1 MVLSAGCLR
10 TPSLPQGHEHLR
22 QDPITRK
29 IEALKVPLKEVPS
42 STLLAGTNRDDTRS
56 MEGKGIVMSTL
67 SKSERLR
74 KTICGSCLIAAPAL
88 LLVGGLLHPKET
100 TDPARQYEIIASNV
114 DRWELAHWI
123 ITVSM
128 LLMVGAVLG
137 LAHQLHEQRPA
148 EGILGGAV
156 ALVGVLA
163 LFAVAAAETVVV
175 PELGR
180 SSEAGAAALYERIFA
195 FGSTRWT
202 VLLVAVLLLPVGL
215 VAMSYGL
222 YRAQAAATW
231 AVGALGLGALLFAVA
246 LPTGS
251 AVVFAIGLAALL
263 VGMAPIGWEVL
274 GETDEQWQH
283 PRQRSAHLA
292 T

>member
-1 MVLSAGCLR
+1 M
-10 TPSLPQGHEHLR
+10 
-22 QDPITRK
+22 
-29 IEALKVPLKEVPS
+29 S
-42 STLLAGTNRDDTRS
+42 S
-56 MEGKGIVMSTL
+56 L

-74 KTICGSCLIAAPAL
+74 KAICGSCLIAAPTL
-88 LLVGGLLHPKET
+88 LLVGGLLHPTET
-100 TDPARQYEIIASNV
+100 TDPARQYEIISSSA

-123 ITVSM
+123 ITASM
-128 LLMVGAVLG
+128 MLMVGAVLG

-163 LFAVAAAETVVV
+163 LFAVAAAETVVI

-180 SSEAGAAALYERIFA
+180 SSEAGAAALYERIFE

-215 VAMSYGL
+215 LAMSYGL
-222 YRAQAAATW
+222 YRAQVAPTW
-231 AVGALGLGALLFAVA
+231 ASAALGLGALLFAAA

-251 AVVFAIGLAALL
+251 AVLFAIGLAAMV
-263 VGMAPIGWEVL
+263 VGMAPIGWKVL
-274 GETDEQWQH
+274 GETDEQWEH
-283 PRQRSAHLA
+283 PPRLRARPA

>member
-1 MVLSAGCLR
+1 
-10 TPSLPQGHEHLR
+10 
-22 QDPITRK
+22 
-29 IEALKVPLKEVPS
+29 
-42 STLLAGTNRDDTRS
+42 
-56 MEGKGIVMSTL
+56 MSTL
-67 SKSERLR
+67 SKSERFR
-74 KTICGSCLIAAPAL
+74 KPACGSCLIAAPTL

-100 TDPARQYEIIASNV
+100 TDPARQYEIVSSSA

-123 ITVSM
+123 ITASM

-137 LAHQLHEQRPA
+137 LAHLLHKQRPA

-180 SSEAGAAALYERIFA
+180 STEAGAAALYERILE

-202 VLLVAVLLLPVGL
+202 ILLVAVLLLPIGL

-222 YRAQAAATW
+222 YRAQVAPTW
-231 AVGALGLGALLFAVA
+231 AAGTLGLGALLFAVA

-251 AVVFAIGLAALL
+251 AVVFAIGLAAM
-263 VGMAPIGWEVL
+263 VIGMAPIGWKVL
-274 GETDEQWQH
+274 GETDEQWEH
-283 PRQRSAHLA
+283 PSRLSARPA

>member
-1 MVLSAGCLR
+1 
-10 TPSLPQGHEHLR
+10 
-22 QDPITRK
+22 
-29 IEALKVPLKEVPS
+29 
-42 STLLAGTNRDDTRS
+42 
-56 MEGKGIVMSTL
+56 MSTL

-74 KTICGSCLIAAPAL
+74 KAICGSCLLAAPAM
-88 LLVGGLLHPKET
+88 LLVGGLLHPEET
-100 TDPARQYEIIASNV
+100 TDPARQYEIVASNV
-114 DRWELAHWI
+114 DRWELSHWF

-137 LAHQLHEQRPA
+137 LSHQLHEQRPA

-180 SSEAGAAALYERIFA
+180 SSEAGAAALYERIFE

-202 VLLVAVLLLPVGL
+202 ILLVTVLLLPVGL

-222 YRAQAAATW
+222 YRAQVAATW
-231 AVGALGLGALLFAVA
+231 AAGAVGLGALLFAVS

-251 AVVFAIGLAALL
+251 AVLFAVGLAALF
-263 VGMAPIGWEVL
+263 VGMAPIGWEML
-274 GETDEQWQH
+274 RETEEHWQH
-283 PRQRSAHLA
+283 PRQRSPHLA
-292 T
+292 A

>member
-1 MVLSAGCLR
+1 
-10 TPSLPQGHEHLR
+10 
-22 QDPITRK
+22 
-29 IEALKVPLKEVPS
+29 
-42 STLLAGTNRDDTRS
+42 
-56 MEGKGIVMSTL
+56 MSTL
-67 SKSERLR
+67 SKSERFR
-74 KTICGSCLIAAPAL
+74 KAACGSCLIAAPTL

-100 TDPARQYEIIASNV
+100 TDPARQYEIVSSSA

-123 ITVSM
+123 ITASM

-137 LAHQLHEQRPA
+137 LAHLLHKQRPA

-156 ALVGVLA
+156 ALIGVLA
-163 LFAVAAAETVVV
+163 LFAVAAAETVVI

-180 SSEAGAAALYERIFA
+180 STEAGAAALYERIFE

-202 VLLVAVLLLPVGL
+202 ILLVAVLLLPIGL

-222 YRAQAAATW
+222 YRAQVAPTW
-231 AVGALGLGALLFAVA
+231 AAGTLGLGALLFAVA

-251 AVVFAIGLAALL
+251 AVVFAIGLAAM
-263 VGMAPIGWEVL
+263 VIGMATIGWKVL
-274 GETDEQWQH
+274 GETDEQWEQP
-283 PRQRSAHLA
+283 PRLSARPA

>member
-1 MVLSAGCLR
+1 
-10 TPSLPQGHEHLR
+10 
-22 QDPITRK
+22 
-29 IEALKVPLKEVPS
+29 
-42 STLLAGTNRDDTRS
+42 
-56 MEGKGIVMSTL
+56 MSTL
-67 SKSERLR
+67 SKSERFR
-74 KTICGSCLIAAPAL
+74 KAACGSCLIAAPTL

-100 TDPARQYEIIASNV
+100 TDPARQYEIVSNSA

-123 ITVSM
+123 ITASM

-137 LAHQLHEQRPA
+137 LAHLLHKQRPA

-156 ALVGVLA
+156 ALVGALA
-163 LFAVAAAETVVV
+163 LFAVAAAETLVI

-180 SSEAGAAALYERIFA
+180 STEAGAAALYERIFE

-202 VLLVAVLLLPVGL
+202 VLLVAVLLLPIGL

-222 YRAQAAATW
+222 YRAQVAPKWAAGT
-231 AVGALGLGALLFAVA
+231 LGLGALLFAVA

-251 AVVFAIGLAALL
+251 AVVFAIGLAAM
-263 VGMAPIGWEVL
+263 VIGMAPIGWKVL
-274 GETDEQWQH
+274 DETDEQWEH
-283 PRQRSAHLA
+283 PPRLSARPA

>member
-1 MVLSAGCLR
+1 MG
-10 TPSLPQGHEHLR
+10 
-22 QDPITRK
+22 
-29 IEALKVPLKEVPS
+29 
-42 STLLAGTNRDDTRS
+42 
-56 MEGKGIVMSTL
+56 TL
-67 SKSERLR
+67 SKPESLH
-74 KTICGSCLIAAPAL
+74 KVICGSCLVVAPVML
-88 LLVGGLLHPKET
+88 LIGGLLHPEET
-100 TDPARQYEIIASNV
+100 ADPARQYEIVSSSA

-123 ITVSM
+123 ITASM

-137 LAHQLHEQRPA
+137 LAHVLHEQRPVEA
-148 EGILGGAV
+148 ILGGAV

-180 SSEAGAAALYERIFA
+180 SSEAGAAALYERIFE

-202 VLLVAVLLLPVGL
+202 LLLVAVLLLPIGL

-222 YRAQAAATW
+222 YRTQEAPTW
-231 AVGALGLGALLFAVA
+231 VAGSLGLGALLFAVA

-251 AVVFAIGLAALL
+251 AVVFAIGLAAMV
-263 VGMAPIGWEVL
+263 VGMVPIGWRVL
-274 GETDEQWQH
+274 GESDEQWEH
-283 PRQRSAHLA
+283 PPRLSAHPA

>member
-1 MVLSAGCLR
+1 
-10 TPSLPQGHEHLR
+10 
-22 QDPITRK
+22 
-29 IEALKVPLKEVPS
+29 
-42 STLLAGTNRDDTRS
+42 
-56 MEGKGIVMSTL
+56 MSTL
-67 SKSERLR
+67 SKSERFR
-74 KTICGSCLIAAPAL
+74 KAACGSCLIAAPTL

-100 TDPARQYEIIASNV
+100 TDPARQYEIVSTSA

-123 ITVSM
+123 ITASM

-137 LAHQLHEQRPA
+137 LAHLLHKQRPV

-163 LFAVAAAETVVV
+163 LFAVAAAETVVI

-180 SSEAGAAALYERIFA
+180 STEAGAAALYERIFE

-202 VLLVAVLLLPVGL
+202 ILLVAVLLLPIGL

-222 YRAQAAATW
+222 YRAQVAPTW
-231 AVGALGLGALLFAVA
+231 AAGTLGLGAVSFAVA

-251 AVVFAIGLAALL
+251 AVVFAIGLAAM
-263 VGMAPIGWEVL
+263 VIGMAPIGWKVL
-274 GETDEQWQH
+274 GETDEQWEH
-283 PRQRSAHLA
+283 PSRLSARPA

>member
-1 MVLSAGCLR
+1 M
-10 TPSLPQGHEHLR
+10 
-22 QDPITRK
+22 K
-29 IEALKVPLKEVPS
+29 
-42 STLLAGTNRDDTRS
+42 
-56 MEGKGIVMSTL
+56 TL
-67 SKSERLR
+67 SRPERLR
-74 KTICGSCLIAAPAL
+74 KVLCGSCLIAAPAL
-88 LLVGGLLHPKET
+88 LLVGGLLHPTET
-100 TDPARQYEIIASNV
+100 TDPARQYEIISSNP

-123 ITVSM
+123 ITASM

-156 ALVGVLA
+156 TLVGVLA
-163 LFAVAAAETVVV
+163 LFAVAAAETVVI

-180 SSEAGAAALYERIFA
+180 SREPGAAAIYERIFE

-215 VAMSYGL
+215 IAMSYGL
-222 YRAQAAATW
+222 YRAQLVPSWTA
-231 AVGALGLGALLFAVA
+231 GALALGALLFAVS

-251 AVVFAIGLAALL
+251 AVVFAIGLTAMV
-263 VGMAPIGWEVL
+263 VGMAPIGWKVL
-274 GETDEQWQH
+274 SETDEQWEH
-283 PRQRSAHLA
+283 PPRLSTRPA

>member
-1 MVLSAGCLR
+1 V
-10 TPSLPQGHEHLR
+10 
-22 QDPITRK
+22 
-29 IEALKVPLKEVPS
+29 
-42 STLLAGTNRDDTRS
+42 N
-56 MEGKGIVMSTL
+56 TL
-67 SKSERLR
+67 SKFERLR
-74 KTICGSCLIAAPAL
+74 KAICGSCLIAAPAL
-88 LLVGGLLHPKET
+88 LLVGGLLHPEET
-100 TDPARQYEIIASNV
+100 TDTARQYEIISSNA

-123 ITVSM
+123 IAASM

-148 EGILGGAV
+148 EGILGGAA

-163 LFAVAAAETVVV
+163 LFAVAAAETVVI

-180 SSEAGAAALYERIFA
+180 SSEAGAAALYGRIFA

-215 VAMSYGL
+215 IAMSYGL
-222 YRAQAAATW
+222 YRARVARVWAA
-231 AVGALGLGALLFAVA
+231 VALGLGALVFGAA

-251 AVVFAIGLAALL
+251 AVLFAIGLAAMV
-263 VGMAPIGWEVL
+263 VGMAPIGSKMLV
-274 GETDEQWQH
+274 ETDDQWEH
-283 PRQRSAHLA
+283 PPRLGARPA

>member
-1 MVLSAGCLR
+1 VL
-10 TPSLPQGHEHLR
+10 
-22 QDPITRK
+22 
-29 IEALKVPLKEVPS
+29 
-42 STLLAGTNRDDTRS
+42 
-56 MEGKGIVMSTL
+56 
-67 SKSERLR
+67 
-74 KTICGSCLIAAPAL
+74 CGSCLVAAPAL
-88 LLVGGLLHPKET
+88 LLVGGLLHPTET
-100 TDPARQYEIIASNV
+100 TDPARQYEIISSSA

-123 ITVSM
+123 ITASM

-156 ALVGVLA
+156 ALAGVLA

-180 SSEAGAAALYERIFA
+180 SSEGGAAALYERIFA

-222 YRAQAAATW
+222 YRAQLVPRWAT
-231 AVGALGLGALLFAVA
+231 GALGLGALLFAA
-246 LPTGS
+246 SLPTGS
-251 AVVFAIGLAALL
+251 AVVFAFGLAAMV
-263 VGMAPIGWEVL
+263 VGMASIGWKVL
-274 GETDEQWQH
+274 SETDEQWEH
-283 PRQRSAHLA
+283 PSRLSTRPA

>member
-1 MVLSAGCLR
+1 MG
-10 TPSLPQGHEHLR
+10 
-22 QDPITRK
+22 
-29 IEALKVPLKEVPS
+29 
-42 STLLAGTNRDDTRS
+42 
-56 MEGKGIVMSTL
+56 TL
-67 SKSERLR
+67 SRSERLR
-74 KTICGSCLIAAPAL
+74 KVLCGSCLIAAPAL
-88 LLVGGLLHPKET
+88 LLVGGLVHPTET
-100 TDPARQYEIIASNV
+100 TSPARQYAIIASSP
-114 DRWELAHWI
+114 DRWEFAHWI
-123 ITVSM
+123 ITASM

-163 LFAVAAAETVVV
+163 LFAVAAAEAVVV

-180 SSEAGAAALYERIFA
+180 SSEGAAALYERIFE

-222 YRAQAAATW
+222 HRAQLTPTW
-231 AVGALGLGALLFAVA
+231 VAGALALGALVFAVS

-251 AVVFAIGLAALL
+251 AVGFAIGLAAML
-263 VGMAPIGWEVL
+263 VGMAPIGWKVL
-274 GETDEQWQH
+274 GETDEQWAH
-283 PRQRSAHLA
+283 PPRLHARPA